1 MKNIETRQGMELK
14 VIVVHLGLIAV
25 LTLAWTM
32 QLYFMIF

>member
-1 MKNIETRQGMELK
+1 MKNIKTQQGMDVK
-14 VIVVHLGLIAV
+14 AIAVHLGLIAV